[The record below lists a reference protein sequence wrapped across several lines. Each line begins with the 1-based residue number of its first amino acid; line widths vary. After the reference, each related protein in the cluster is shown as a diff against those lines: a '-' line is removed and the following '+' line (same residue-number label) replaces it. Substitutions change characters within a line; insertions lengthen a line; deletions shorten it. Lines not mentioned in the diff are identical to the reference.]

1 MSGAH
6 ALENAMTLEPI
17 DAATESLIRRG
28 SVINKNNNKCLVSR
42 PHGVQVTGLAVAVAL
57 VSSPLWAG
65 ETIEFDN
72 GATIDWSV
80 TTSYGI
86 GMRLGNASDRLM
98 GVNVDDANRN
108 FDRHSLTTNRVGALG
123 EMILRKDNYGAV
135 VRASTFYDDVYHR
148 SNDNDSPKTVNKF
161 GSNDEFTSDT
171 RYYSGG
177 RTRLL
182 DAYVFGGWSFENN
195 TMLDV
200 KAGRHIES
208 WGESLYYPGV
218 NGVQNPSDAVKAA
231 QPGVEV
237 KEVLLPVGQVSASYR
252 INPEIT
258 LGAYVQYEWKGTE
271 LPPVG
276 SYLSGSDVIG
286 PGREFIYSPVSP
298 VTPSGMIPYRGTD
311 EPRDSG
317 QWGAQVRFRPVS
329 SLEMSLFHV
338 VYHDKNPATALV
350 GYDAAD
356 LGNGQFMYKTNGYR
370 VKYFDDIKLT
380 GVSATTKL
388 GEVQVGAEW
397 SYRDGAPVMVNT
409 GLGPVPTRGKGQQLQ
424 LSAMR
429 ILGDQ
434 PWASQTT
441 LTGEIITVRVD
452 DVDDVSGAPNLTD
465 VNLIPP
471 MAPTVKPSNDFTY
484 KTASAWRTRSSSAYT
499 LGASFSYPGVFTGWD
514 LEVPFT
520 FSNVFS
526 GAAPMSGSI
535 AGVAGD
541 RRLSAGTTF
550 KYLSNLEMSFKYI
563 AYLGEPDP
571 IYRPLADRDY
581 ATFSMKYSF

>member
-1 MSGAH
+1 MQ
-6 ALENAMTLEPI
+6 NAMTLEPI
-17 DAATESLIRRG
+17 EAATESSTRRG
-28 SVINKNNNKCLVSR
+28 RVINKNNNKCPGPR
-42 PHGVQVTGLAVAVAL
+42 PHRYQVSGLAVAVAL
-57 VSSPLWAG
+57 VSSPVWAG
-65 ETIEFDN
+65 DTIEFDD
-72 GATIDWSV
+72 GTTIDWSV

-86 GMRLGNASDRLM
+86 GMRLGNPSDRLM
-98 GVNVDDANRN
+98 GVNADDPNRN
-108 FDRHSLTTNRVGALG
+108 FDQHSLTTNRVGALG

-148 SNDNDSPKTVNKF
+148 NNDNNSPATVNKY

-182 DAYVFGGWSFENN
+182 DAYVFGGWRFEND

-237 KEVLLPVGQVSASYR
+237 KEVLLPVGQFSASYR
-252 INPEIT
+252 INPQIT
-258 LGAYVQYEWKGTE
+258 LGGYVQYEWKGTE

-276 SYLSGSDVIG
+276 SFLSTSDVIG
-286 PGREFIYSPVSP
+286 PGREFLYMGANKV
-298 VTPSGMIPYRGTD
+298 PYLGTD

-317 QWGAQVRFRPVS
+317 QWGAQIRYRPVS
-329 SLEMSLFHV
+329 ELELSLFHV

-350 GYDAAD
+350 GWDPIPAGPGGLA
-356 LGNGQFMYKTNGYR
+356 YKANGYR
-370 VKYFDDIKLT
+370 VKYFEDIKLT
-380 GVSATTKL
+380 GISATTKL
-388 GEVQVGAEW
+388 GEYQLGAEW

-409 GLGPVPTRGKGQQLQ
+409 GLGPVPAKGRGQQFQ

-429 ILGDQ
+429 ILGDR

-441 LTGEIITVRVD
+441 LTGEFVTVRAD
-452 DVDDVSGAPNLTD
+452 HADETSAAPNLEG
-465 VNLIPP
+465 VGLL
-471 MAPTVKPSNDFTY
+471 PSLVPSVQPSDQYTY
-484 KTASAWRTRSSSAYT
+484 KTATAWRTRSSSAYT
-499 LGASFSYPGVFTGWD
+499 VGASFSYPGVFQGWD

-526 GAAPMSGSI
+526 GAAPMSGTI

-550 KYLSNLEMSFKYI
+550 KYLSNLEVSLKYI
-563 AYLGEPDP
+563 GYLGSPDP

-581 ATFSMKYSF
+581 ATFSMKYTF

>member
-1 MSGAH
+1 M
-6 ALENAMTLEPI
+6 I
-17 DAATESLIRRG
+17 D
-28 SVINKNNNKCLVSR
+28 NNNKKA
-42 PHGVQVTGLAVAVAL
+42 HGLGSHGLRLSGLAAAMAL
-57 VSSPLWAG
+57 ASTPALAG

-80 TTSYGI
+80 TTSYGV
-86 GMRLGNASDRLM
+86 GVRLGKQSDRLM
-98 GVNVDDANRN
+98 GVNADDANRN
-108 FDRHSLTTNRVGALG
+108 FDRGSLTTNRIGALG

-135 VRASTFYDDVYHR
+135 VRASTFYDDVYHKG
-148 SNDNDSPKTVNKF
+148 NDNDSPATVNKS
-161 GSNDEFTSDT
+161 GDHDEFTSDT

-182 DAYVFGGWSFENN
+182 DAYVFGGWRFDND

-237 KEVLLPVGQVSASYR
+237 KEVLLPVGQVSASFR
-252 INPEIT
+252 LNPQIT
-258 LGAYVQYEWKGTE
+258 FGAYVQYEWKGTE

-276 SYLSGSDVIG
+276 SYLSSSDVIG
-286 PGREFIYSPVSP
+286 PGREFIYSGTSK
-298 VTPSGMIPYRGTD
+298 IAYRGTD

-317 QWGAQVRFRPVS
+317 QWGVQVRFRPVPAI
-329 SLEMSLFHV
+329 EMSLFHV
-338 VYHDKNPATALV
+338 NYHDKNPATALV
-350 GYDAAD
+350 GYNPVPVGGGLYAFAA
-356 LGNGQFMYKTNGYR
+356 NGYK
-370 VKYFDDIKLT
+370 VKYFEDIKLT
-380 GVSATTKL
+380 GISASTKL

-409 GLGPVPTRGKGQQLQ
+409 GLGPVPTRGKGQQMQ

-429 ILGDQ
+429 VLGDR

-441 LTGEIITVRVD
+441 LTGEIIHVRVD
-452 DVDDVSGAPNLTD
+452 SVDGASAAPNLQG
-465 VNLIPP
+465 VNLL
-471 MAPTVKPSNDFTY
+471 PSLGGMVGESDDYTY
-484 KTASAWRTRSSSAYT
+484 KTASAWRSRDASAYT
-499 LGASFSYPGVFTGWD
+499 LGASFSYPGVFQGWD
-514 LEVPFT
+514 LEVPVR

-526 GAAPMSGSI
+526 GSTPMAGSI
-535 AGVAGD
+535 SGVQGD
-541 RRLSAGTTF
+541 RRLSVGTTW
-550 KYLSNLEMSFKYI
+550 KYLGNLEVGLNYTG
-563 AYLGEPDP
+563 YLGSADP
-571 IYRPLADRDY
+571 VKRPFADRDY

>member
-1 MSGAH
+1 M
-6 ALENAMTLEPI
+6 
-17 DAATESLIRRG
+17 
-28 SVINKNNNKCLVSR
+28 INKNNNKCLGLR
-42 PHGVQVTGLAVAVAL
+42 PHSFQVTGLAAAVAL
-57 VSSPLWAG
+57 LSSSVWAG
-65 ETIEFDN
+65 ETIELDN

-80 TTSYGI
+80 TTSYGV
-86 GMRLGNASDRLM
+86 GMRLGNPSDRLM
-98 GVNVDDANRN
+98 GINSDDANRN
-108 FDRHSLTTNRVGALG
+108 FDQHSLTTNRVGALG

-135 VRASTFYDDVYHR
+135 VRASTFYDDVYHQ
-148 SNDNDSPKTVNKF
+148 SNDNDSPLTVNKD
-161 GSNDEFTSDT
+161 GSNDEFTSAT
-171 RYYSGG
+171 KKFSGG

-182 DAYVFGGWSFENN
+182 DAYVFGGWRFDND

-200 KAGRHIES
+200 KGGRHIES

-237 KEVLLPVGQVSASYR
+237 KEVLLPVGQFSASYR
-252 INPEIT
+252 INPQFT
-258 LGAYVQYEWKGTE
+258 LGGYVQYEWKGTE

-276 SYLSGSDVIG
+276 SYLSTSDVIG
-286 PGREFIYSPVSP
+286 PGRDFIL
-298 VTPSGMIPYRGTD
+298 GANGNRINYRGTD

-317 QWGAQVRFRPVS
+317 QWGAQIRFRPMPE
-329 SLEMSLFHV
+329 LEMSLFHV

-350 GYDAAD
+350 GYAPLD
-356 LGNGQFMYKTNGYR
+356 LGNGQLAFTTNGYK
-370 VKYFDDIKLT
+370 VKYFEDIKLT
-380 GVSATTKL
+380 GISATTKL
-388 GEVQVGAEW
+388 GETQVGAEW

-409 GLGPVPTRGKGQQLQ
+409 GLGPVPSKGKGQQLQ

-429 ILGDQ
+429 ILGDR

-452 DVDDVSGAPNLTD
+452 SVDDVSGAPNL
-465 VNLIPP
+465 VGLPISPP
-471 MAPTVKPSNDFTY
+471 FAGAVQPSNDYTY
-484 KTASAWRTRSSSAYT
+484 KTATGWKSRSSSAYT
-499 LGASFSYPGVFTGWD
+499 VGTSFSYPSVFQGWD

-526 GAAPMSGSI
+526 GSAPMSGSI

-550 KYLSNLEMSFKYI
+550 KYLSNLEMSLKYV
-563 AYLGEPDP
+563 AYLGSPDP
-571 IYRPLADRDY
+571 IHRPLADRDY
-581 ATFSMKYSF
+581 ATFAMKYTF

>member
-1 MSGAH
+1 M
-6 ALENAMTLEPI
+6 I
-17 DAATESLIRRG
+17 D
-28 SVINKNNNKCLVSR
+28 NNNKKA
-42 PHGVQVTGLAVAVAL
+42 HGLGSHGLRLSGLAAAMAL
-57 VSSPLWAG
+57 ASSPALAG

-80 TTSYGI
+80 TTSYGV
-86 GMRLGNASDRLM
+86 GVRLGKQSDRLM
-98 GVNVDDANRN
+98 GVNADDANRN
-108 FDRHSLTTNRVGALG
+108 FDRGSLTTNRIGALG

-135 VRASTFYDDVYHR
+135 VRASTFYDDVYHK
-148 SNDNDSPKTVNKF
+148 SNDNDSPATVNK
-161 GSNDEFTSDT
+161 GGDHDEFTSDT

-182 DAYVFGGWSFENN
+182 DAYVFGGWRFDND

-237 KEVLLPVGQVSASYR
+237 KEVLLPVGQVSASFR
-252 INPEIT
+252 LNPQIT
-258 LGAYVQYEWKGTE
+258 FGAYVQYEWKGTE

-276 SYLSGSDVIG
+276 SYLSSSDVIG
-286 PGREFIYSPVSP
+286 PGREFIYSG
-298 VTPSGMIPYRGTD
+298 TNKIAYRGTD

-317 QWGAQVRFRPVS
+317 QWGVQVRFRPVPAI
-329 SLEMSLFHV
+329 EMSLFHV
-338 VYHDKNPATALV
+338 NYHDKNPATALV
-350 GYDAAD
+350 GYNPVPVGGGLYAFAA
-356 LGNGQFMYKTNGYR
+356 NGYK
-370 VKYFDDIKLT
+370 VKYFEDIKLT
-380 GVSATTKL
+380 GISASTKL

-409 GLGPVPTRGKGQQLQ
+409 GLGPVPTRGKGQQMQ

-429 ILGDQ
+429 VLGDR

-441 LTGEIITVRVD
+441 LTGEIIHVRVD
-452 DVDDVSGAPNLTD
+452 SVDGASAAPNLQG
-465 VNLIPP
+465 VNLL
-471 MAPTVKPSNDFTY
+471 PSLSGMVGESDDYTY
-484 KTASAWRTRSSSAYT
+484 KTTSAWRSRDASAYT
-499 LGASFSYPGVFTGWD
+499 LGASFSYPGVFQGWD
-514 LEVPFT
+514 LEVPVR

-526 GAAPMSGSI
+526 GSTPMAGSI
-535 AGVAGD
+535 SGVQGD
-541 RRLSAGTTF
+541 RRLSVGTTF
-550 KYLSNLEMSFKYI
+550 KYLGNLEVGLNYTG
-563 AYLGEPDP
+563 YLGSPDP
-571 IYRPLADRDY
+571 IKRPFADRDY

>member
-1 MSGAH
+1 M
-6 ALENAMTLEPI
+6 
-17 DAATESLIRRG
+17 
-28 SVINKNNNKCLVSR
+28 INKNNNKC
-42 PHGVQVTGLAVAVAL
+42 PAHTFQATGLAVAVAL

-65 ETIEFDN
+65 DTIEFSD
-72 GATIDWSV
+72 GTTIDWSV

-86 GMRLGNASDRLM
+86 GMRLGKPSDRLM
-98 GVNVDDANRN
+98 GINVDDPNRN
-108 FDRHSLTTNRVGALG
+108 FDQHSLTTNRVGALG

-148 SNDNDSPKTVNKF
+148 GNDNDSPSTVNKY
-161 GSNDEFTSDT
+161 GSNDEFSSDT
-171 RYYSGG
+171 RYFSGG

-182 DAYVFGGWSFENN
+182 DAYVFGGWRFDND

-237 KEVLLPVGQVSASYR
+237 KEVLLPVGQFSASYR
-252 INPEIT
+252 INPQIT
-258 LGAYVQYEWKGTE
+258 LGGYVQYEWKGTE

-276 SYLSGSDVIG
+276 SYLSTSDVIG
-286 PGREFIYSPVSP
+286 PGREFILGANGSKILYQ
-298 VTPSGMIPYRGTD
+298 GTD
-311 EPRDSG
+311 EPRNSG
-317 QWGAQVRFRPVS
+317 QWGAQIRFRPITDIE
-329 SLEMSLFHV
+329 LSLFHV

-350 GYDAAD
+350 GYTPLS
-356 LGNGQFMYKTNGYR
+356 LGNGQYAYTTNGYK
-370 VKYFDDIKLT
+370 VKYFEDIKLT
-380 GVSATTKL
+380 GISATTKL
-388 GEVQVGAEW
+388 GEYQLGGEW

-424 LSAMR
+424 FSAMR
-429 ILGDQ
+429 ILGDR

-441 LTGEIITVRVD
+441 LTGEIVTVRVD
-452 DVDDVSGAPNLTD
+452 DVDDVSGAPNL
-465 VNLIPP
+465 LGLPIAPP
-471 MAPTVKPSNDFTY
+471 YAGAIQPSNDYTY
-484 KTASAWRTRSSSAYT
+484 KTSTAWKTRSASAYT
-499 LGASFSYPGVFTGWD
+499 VGASFSYPGVFTGWD

-526 GAAPMSGSI
+526 GAAPMSGTI

-563 AYLGEPDP
+563 AYLGSPDP

-581 ATFSMKYSF
+581 ATFSMKYTF

>member
-1 MSGAH
+1 M
-6 ALENAMTLEPI
+6 
-17 DAATESLIRRG
+17 
-28 SVINKNNNKCLVSR
+28 INKNNNNCSGQR
-42 PHGVQVTGLAVAVAL
+42 PHNFQASGLAVAVAL
-57 VSSPLWAG
+57 VCSPLWAG
-65 ETIEFDN
+65 DTIEFDD
-72 GATIDWSV
+72 GTTIDWSV

-86 GMRLGNASDRLM
+86 GTRLGNPSGRLM
-98 GVNVDDANRN
+98 GVNVDDPNRN
-108 FDRHSLTTNRVGALG
+108 FDQHSLTTNRVGALG

-148 SNDNDSPKTVNKF
+148 KNDNDSPATVNKY
-161 GSNDEFTSDT
+161 GDNDEFTSDT

-182 DAYVFGGWSFENN
+182 DAYVFGGWRFEND

-237 KEVLLPVGQVSASYR
+237 KEVLLPVGQFSASYR
-252 INPEIT
+252 INPQIT
-258 LGAYVQYEWKGTE
+258 LGGYVQYEWKGTE

-276 SYLSGSDVIG
+276 SFLSTSDVIG
-286 PGREFIYSPVSP
+286 PGREFLYMGANKV
-298 VTPSGMIPYRGTD
+298 PYLGTD

-317 QWGAQVRFRPVS
+317 QWGAQVRYRPITD
-329 SLEMSLFHV
+329 LEVSLFHV

-350 GYDAAD
+350 GWDPIPAGAGG
-356 LGNGQFMYKTNGYR
+356 LAYKANGYR
-370 VKYFDDIKLT
+370 VKYFEDIKLT
-380 GVSATTKL
+380 GISATTKL
-388 GEVQVGAEW
+388 GEYQLGAEW

-409 GLGPVPTRGKGQQLQ
+409 GLGPVPAKGKGQQFQ

-429 ILGDQ
+429 ILGDR

-441 LTGEIITVRVD
+441 LTGEFVTVRAD
-452 DVDDVSGAPNLTD
+452 HADETSAAPNLEG
-465 VNLIPP
+465 VGLL
-471 MAPTVKPSNDFTY
+471 PSLVPSVQPSDQYTY
-484 KTASAWRTRSSSAYT
+484 KTATAWRTRSSSAYT
-499 LGASFSYPGVFTGWD
+499 VGASFSYPGVFQGWD

-526 GAAPMSGSI
+526 GAAPMSGTI

-550 KYLSNLEMSFKYI
+550 KYLGNLEVSLRYI
-563 AYLGEPDP
+563 GYLGSPDP

-581 ATFSMKYSF
+581 ATFSMKYTF